1 MAENLLT
8 VKHLQAEKPDP
19 KRDGYLSDGGGL
31 YARVLAGYKPRE
43 KRIVFQYRY
52 KFDGRTR
59 YYPCGTY
66 PKTSLAEARRT
77 RDEAQKLR
85 DKGLDPLAEQRR
97 LGAERKAKAQADAL
111 EKTVRGLFEDW
122 ERRYLKDKWKDSGAL
137 ARQFLES
144 DVLDHIGSV
153 RARDVTRAQIVEVID
168 RVTDRGAKR
177 KANAVLSLLKQ
188 MFAWGLA
195 RGVVET
201 DPTHGLKR
209 EHAGGT
215 EKPRERNLSPE
226 EIADLTKRLP
236 NANLPLRVQAALWL
250 LLATGAR
257 VGELVK
263 AEWTEFDLQGG
274 TWTIPA
280 ERSKNAKAHI
290 VHLSGFA
297 LDWLKR
303 LAEAG
308 TGKLLFEGRKAGEP
322 VSEKWIGKCVRD
334 RQRTKA
340 LRGRTKKTGVLLL
353 DGGEWRVHDLRRT
366 MASRMGDI
374 GIAPHVIEK
383 CLNHALE
390 GILRVYQH
398 QEYLPERKAA
408 FEIWGAEL
416 ARLSSGE
423 SAESNVVPMQRKAR
437 R

>member
-1 MAENLLT
+1 MAERLLT
-8 VKHLQAEKPDP
+8 EKHLQAAKPDAN
-19 KRDGYLSDGGGL
+19 RDVYLTDGGGL
-31 YARVLAGYKPRE
+31 YARVLAGYETRE
-43 KRIVFQYRY
+43 KRIAFQYRY
-52 KFDGRTR
+52 KIDGRTR
-59 YYPCGTY
+59 YFPCGTY
-66 PKTSLAEARRT
+66 PHTSLAEARRA
-77 RDEAQKLR
+77 RDTARKRR
-85 DKGLDPLAEQRR
+85 DQGIDPLGEQRR
-97 LGAERKAKAQADAL
+97 SRAERRAKEQADAL

-122 ERRYLKDKWKDSGAL
+122 ERRYLKGKWKDAGAL

-144 DVLDHIGSV
+144 DVLEHIGSV
-153 RARDVTRAQIVEVID
+153 RARDVTRAQVVEVID

-215 EKPRERNLSPE
+215 EKPRERNLSPD
-226 EIADLTKRLP
+226 EITDLAKRLP
-236 NANLPLRVQAALWL
+236 NAKLPLRVQAALWL

-257 VGELVK
+257 VGEFTK
-263 AEWTEFDLQGG
+263 AQWSEFDLTGN
-274 TWTIPA
+274 TWEIPA
-280 ERSKNAKAHI
+280 ERSKNGKPHI

-308 TGKLLFEGRKAGEP
+308 TGRLLFEGRSAGTP
-322 VSEKWIGKCVRD
+322 VSEKWIGKCIRD

-353 DGGEWRVHDLRRT
+353 DGGEWRIHDLRRT
-366 MASRMGDI
+366 MASRMGDL

-398 QEYLPERKAA
+398 QEYLPERRAA
-408 FEIWGAEL
+408 FERWGAEL

-423 SAESNVVPMQRKAR
+423 GAESNVLPMQRKAR